1 MDASSREKF
10 KAGYVAV
17 VGKPNVG
24 KSTFLNTMIKFKLSA
39 ISPKPQTTR
48 HKILGIL
55 NGENYQILFLDTPGI
70 MEKPRHELDK
80 WLLKRA
86 FEAIEDA
93 DVIIMMAEPEKP
105 DEVDMQIVNKIKESG
120 KPAILLINKVDTI
133 DKKLVLPV
141 IDAYAKTET
150 FKEIIPV
157 SVLKNINLDVALEKI
172 VEFLPESPPFYPEDA
187 VTDRNERFLVQEIIR
202 EKLFLLYGEEIPYSA
217 AVEIEEF
224 REQDESH
231 GGKDYIRA
239 VIHVEKDSQK
249 KIIIGK
255 NGEKIKKLG
264 TVSRKEIEAF
274 LGRPVFLELWVKVS
288 EKWRQKPGFIKEI
301 GY

>member
-1 MDASSREKF
+1 MWKLDASSREKF

-93 DVIIMMAEPEKP
+93 DVIVMMAEPEKP

-202 EKLFLLYGEEIPYSA
+202 
-217 AVEIEEF
+217 
-224 REQDESH
+224 
-231 GGKDYIRA
+231 
-239 VIHVEKDSQK
+239 
-249 KIIIGK
+249 
-255 NGEKIKKLG
+255 
-264 TVSRKEIEAF
+264 
-274 LGRPVFLELWVKVS
+274 
-288 EKWRQKPGFIKEI
+288 
-301 GY
+301 

>member
-93 DVIIMMAEPEKP
+93 DVIVMMAEPEKP

-120 KPAILLINKVDTI
+120 KPAILLINKIDTI

-274 LGRPVFLELWVKVS
+274 LGRPVFLELWVEVS